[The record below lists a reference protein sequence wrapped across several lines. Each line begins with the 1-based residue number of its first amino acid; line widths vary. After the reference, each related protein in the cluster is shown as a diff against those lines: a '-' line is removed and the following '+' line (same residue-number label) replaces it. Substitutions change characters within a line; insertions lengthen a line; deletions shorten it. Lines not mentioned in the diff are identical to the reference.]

1 MLLTK
6 WLSGVHVVAAALDLA
21 KNIFPLPGVDQIG
34 EAALLKPELLS
45 ARPRRSSSPG
55 SLLAFQDSSANRA
68 QIFFFSPGLR
78 LTQK

>member
-1 MLLTK
+1 MR
-6 WLSGVHVVAAALDLA
+6 VVAVGLDLA

-34 EAALLKPELLS
+34 EAGLHNPELLS
-45 ARPRRSSSPG
+45 ARPRRSSFPDP
-55 SLLAFQDSSANRA
+55 LLAFQDSSANRA